1 MIKLKNILTEKYPI
15 SENLLYHINNGHTLA
30 ESIFRYSS
38 QSWIDLVCEAR
49 EAVKNEI
56 LDLNEEDLEFIQTD
70 IGKTGMY
77 EGNQVYLDMPFIEEI
92 IAEAEYKG
100 SKVELNSP
108 KRNSG
113 SGKKYVVYVM
123 NPKTQRVKKV
133 TFGDVKGGLTGKF
146 NDPKAKASFS
156 ARHNCPAK
164 KDKLKA
170 GYWACRANRYF
181 GKGKG
186 ASGYW

>member
-1 MIKLKNILTEKYPI
+1 MIKLKNILLETLPI
-15 SENLLYHINNGHTLA
+15 SENLKYHIDNGYTLT
-30 ESIFRYSS
+30 ESVLRYASK
-38 QSWIDLVCEAR
+38 SWIDVVVEAKKLYS
-49 EAVKNEI
+49 EGV
-56 LDLNEEDLEFIQTD
+56 LQLNEEDIDFIETD
-70 IGKTGMY
+70 IGKTALY
-77 EGNQVYLDMPFIEEI
+77 EGKQVYLDMPFIEETI
-92 IAEAEYKG
+92 VEAEYKG
-100 SKVELNSP
+100 SAVELNSP

-123 NPKTQRVKKV
+123 NPKTQKV
-133 TFGDVKGGLTGKF
+133 RKISFGDVKGGLTGKF

-164 KDKLKA
+164 KDKLTA